1 MKIKSIDLGI
11 ENDITKE
18 LMKYE
23 KIDDIDYRPPYF
35 MSEMDKPTVE
45 EKKKIS

>member
-35 MSEMDKPTVE
+35 IEDVAR
-45 EKKKIS
+45 KKKIS

>member
-23 KIDDIDYRPPYF
+23 KIFNNKFVHTPCCIK
-35 MSEMDKPTVE
+35 STGE
-45 EKKKIS
+45 